1 MPKQSWRVKDLH
13 KAGTVRG
20 VTSTSK
26 RVGKE
31 VCCLVKEIKG
41 ELTDSVPSSSVSGKR
56 TMLLPLY
63 GGLFL
68 HRSTV

>member
-1 MPKQSWRVKDLH
+1 MPKQSWRIKDLH

-31 VCCLVKEIKG
+31 VCCLVKKG
-41 ELTDSVPSSSVSGKR
+41 ELTDSVPPSVNGER
-56 TMLLPLY
+56 MRPRL
-63 GGLFL
+63 
-68 HRSTV
+68 